1 MVVSFVV
8 VHKSMSTYVR
18 EYVLCGI
25 KFVEEKLVCMC
36 VNREPTSC
44 N

>member
-25 KFVEEKLVCMC
+25 KFIEEKLVRMC
-36 VNREPTSC
+36 VNQEPTSC